1 MSNPTGL
8 NINDLKQLSQLMSN
22 DQPIQPA
29 LPKVIKKV
37 KIQSPPVS
45 DGSDATPHQHSKLP
59 DKTQQTLPHQ
69 QHQQPQQPQQTQ
81 QTIESSPN
89 FELMGYVVNKQTIYL
104 LIVLILIG
112 VGIWFMTTEK
122 SPKKGKK
129 KEEKKEEKDED
140 DDGNNDYNNE

>member
-8 NINDLKQLSQLMSN
+8 NITDLKQLSQLMSN
-22 DQPIQPA
+22 DQQTQPA

-45 DGSDATPHQHSKLP
+45 EGSDVAPQHSKP
-59 DKTQQTLPHQ
+59 PNTTQQTLPA
-69 QHQQPQQPQQTQ
+69 QQPTDA
-81 QTIESSPN
+81 SPN

-112 VGIWFMTTEK
+112 VGIWFMTSDK

-129 KEEKKEEKDED
+129 KEEKEKEKEKDD
-140 DDGNNDYNNE
+140 DDENNDENNE